1 MIDLKSKL
9 KVIIPGII
17 LILVCLGFIGF
28 RIIDQNQK
36 VETAKERIVEESKKL
51 DSEIEEER
59 NKQVSEESIKAAE
72 TKKDEKINSL
82 NEKEKELEDLKRKK
96 EELEAKVKE

>member
-28 RIIDQNQK
+28 RILDQNQK

>member
-28 RIIDQNQK
+28 RILDQNQK

-51 DSEIEEER
+51 ASEIEEER

>member
-28 RIIDQNQK
+28 RILDQNQK

-82 NEKEKELEDLKRKK
+82 NEKEKELEDLKKKK

>member
-1 MIDLKSKL
+1 MIGLKNKL

-17 LILVCLGFIGF
+17 LIIACLGFIGF

-36 VETAKERIVEESKKL
+36 VEAAKEKIVEESKKL
-51 DSEIEEER
+51 DSEIEEEK

-82 NEKEKELEDLKRKK
+82 NEKEKELEDLKKKK